1 MEWRTNEYSVGL
13 LRDIRAK
20 RNHSAFLGR
29 QIHDEV
35 EKKGR
40 IGGKRVGL
48 SLPNLYIVN
57 WRSVTGDNDATD
69 WLVMRPPH
77 QLFTIG
83 FNYLLYLNKCHGRV
97 LEVYTY
103 YYYRLRFTNTYLI
116 RLFNSVD
123 KNTNGDYLISA

>member
-1 MEWRTNEYSVGL
+1 MPSATTPLSWGDKFTMKWRRREGSA
-13 LRDIRAK
+13 AK
-20 RNHSAFLGR
+20 GWVFPEPL
-29 QIHDEV
+29 
-35 EKKGR
+35 
-40 IGGKRVGL
+40 
-48 SLPNLYIVN
+48 N
-57 WRSVTGDNDATD
+57 WRSVTGDNDAAD